1 MNRIAIFIL
10 SALLLLAAPC
20 RAGQPE
26 SGAANPPDKLDES
39 DPDMA
44 PAFKLER
51 AFQKLARKVA
61 PCVVSLQVGARSKN
75 WSDELR
81 RMSEHYNPGGQERKY
96 EGSGV
101 IVDPSGYILTNEHV
115 VREADSITVTFSDGR
130 IFPAK
135 IAGSDPRSDLA
146 MVKLT
151 GDDVPKN
158 LPCAQ
163 LADSDKI
170 QIGQYA
176 MAVGNP
182 FGLSNSVTLGVI
194 SARGRSRQGLTSDV
208 FYGNLIQVD
217 TPINPGNSG
226 GPLFDLSGRVI
237 GINTMIYSQTGVS
250 QACGLAIPSN
260 HVKPRLEL
268 LKNGSEIEYGWLGVQ
283 LGEIAAQK
291 FTFKVPDNR
300 GVLVMGVIANTPAER
315 AGMTH
320 GTVILDV
327 DGTRVGSVDELKA
340 TVNELPIGR
349 LVKVKALDSG
359 GRAVDYSVR
368 ISKRYSEVALIR
380 HKNPNLDLENMT
392 FELDDLEPG
401 RAPFNDIGKAEPDD
415 PKAKPFIW
423 RGMQFRELSAD
434 DAKKKGGRI
443 EVVRVKTGSPADRAG
458 LYEGAIVTELKHA
471 GNKAVQK
478 LATLDDLKKL
488 SAKVTGPASLFTPL
502 DGYLTVDEK

>member
-1 MNRIAIFIL
+1 MQRQFRYL
-10 SALLLLAAPC
+10 FTLVFTLAAFC
-20 RAGQPE
+20 RAAQPE
-26 SGAANPPDKLDES
+26 TAPAEKPDDA

-44 PAFKLER
+44 LAFKLER
-51 AFQKLARKVA
+51 AFQKLAKKVA
-61 PCVVSLQVGARSKN
+61 PAVVSLQVSTRSRN
-75 WSDELR
+75 WNDDLR
-81 RMSEHYNPGGQERKY
+81 SMSEHYNPGALERKS

-101 IVDPSGYILTNEHV
+101 VVDPTGYILTNEHV
-115 VREADSITVTFSDGR
+115 VRDSDSITVTFSDGR

-135 IAGSDPRSDLA
+135 IAGTDARSDLA
-146 MVKLT
+146 MVVLT
-151 GDDVPKN
+151 GDDVPKD

-163 LADSDKI
+163 FADSDKI

-194 SARGRSRQGLTSDV
+194 SARGRSRPGPSGDV

-226 GPLFDLSGRVI
+226 GPLFDLSGHVI
-237 GINTMIYSQTGVS
+237 GINTMIYSRTGVS

-260 HVKPRLEL
+260 HVKPRLDL
-268 LKNGSEIEYGWLGVQ
+268 LKNGSEVEYGWLGVQ
-283 LGEIAAQK
+283 LDEIAAQK

-300 GVLVMGVIANTPAER
+300 GVLVNGVIANTPADR
-315 AGMTH
+315 AGIAR

-349 LVKVKALDSG
+349 LVKVKALDTA
-359 GRAVDYSVR
+359 GRTVDYSVR
-368 ISKRYSEVALIR
+368 ISKRFGEVALAR
-380 HKNPNLDLENMT
+380 QKNPNIDLESMA

-401 RAPFNDIGKAEPDD
+401 RAPFNDIGKAD
-415 PKAKPFIW
+415 PEDAKTKPFIW
-423 RGMQFRELSAD
+423 RGMQFMELSAD

-443 EVVRVKTGSPADRAG
+443 EIVRVKTGSPADRAG
-458 LYEGAIVTELKHA
+458 LYEGAIVAELKHA
-471 GNKAVQK
+471 GDKAIQK
-478 LATLDDLKKL
+478 LARLDDLKKI
-488 SAKVTGPASLFTPL
+488 AAQVTGPASLYVVL
-502 DGYLTVDEK
+502 DGYVTVDEK